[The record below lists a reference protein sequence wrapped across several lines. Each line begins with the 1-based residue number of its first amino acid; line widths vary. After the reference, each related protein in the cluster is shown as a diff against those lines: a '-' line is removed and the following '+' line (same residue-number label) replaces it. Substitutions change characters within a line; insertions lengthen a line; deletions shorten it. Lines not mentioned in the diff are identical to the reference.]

1 MIVEDTVISIER
13 EPREMTMEAILLRDQ
28 RTTSHRVLNREDQSV
43 AMTTTMTTTMT
54 KMKTTKEFIKEG
66 NDRQISRLLDH
77 PSSSSRICRST
88 CCARACYRNCCHCS
102 SCGNDDVSAQRHF
115 RRDSD
120 VCRARASSSCDDDRG
135 VRSRRCLLSI
145 TTTTWLRLSSLVV
158 TLLVASVNGAPTMT
172 VNARRLSSPPKWVNP
187 CGLAAEDFDSDPD
200 VEQLRDVQLL
210 TQVVVQA
217 KTALMHAQLFRDDYI
232 KRTFKVDFADWHL
245 QWKDNHYDWL
255 PSKKDIPKQLGE
267 QLQQQY
273 LDSLE
278 LDRSLLDAY
287 EYMQKYAVGLEQIVW
302 DQEDNGLEFRDQF
315 KDTEFKL
322 RTVLCEL
329 QVALMERA
337 VTLRPDVTR
346 NAMSTEYRSMSS
358 SATYRDLRDW
368 LIFRDYMNGLE
379 YVVQVFEHLR
389 RGLES

>member
-43 AMTTTMTTTMT
+43 AMTTTMTTAMT

-66 NDRQISRLLDH
+66 NDRQISCLLDH

-120 VCRARASSSCDDDRG
+120 VCRAHASSSCDDDRG

-217 KTALMHAQLFRDDYI
+217 KTALMHAQLFRDDYSR
-232 KRTFKVDFADWHL
+232 KKEKAPTEDQTHRCLDNYRRDFC
-245 QWKDNHYDWL
+245 
-255 PSKKDIPKQLGE
+255 
-267 QLQQQY
+267 
-273 LDSLE
+273 
-278 LDRSLLDAY
+278 
-287 EYMQKYAVGLEQIVW
+287 
-302 DQEDNGLEFRDQF
+302 
-315 KDTEFKL
+315 L
-322 RTVLCEL
+322 RG
-329 QVALMERA
+329 
-337 VTLRPDVTR
+337 
-346 NAMSTEYRSMSS
+346 SSMSAERRGKLERKAVMAVLPAVRTTS
-358 SATYRDLRDW
+358 IVVSTCRWQRDTLERDLGFY
-368 LIFRDYMNGLE
+368 LM
-379 YVVQVFEHLR
+379 VR
-389 RGLES
+389 RSCDLTDFLTFLSSLPDIHFGRI